1 MKEEC
6 IICKAPLI
14 YLEKDEMME
23 CVLCHKKELSKT
35 RCEQGHY
42 VCNECHTKG
51 MGVIIDICLSETS
64 KNPIEIIRRM
74 MAQPFCHMHGPEH
87 HVMVGS
93 ALLTAYKNAGGEI
106 DLPEAL
112 LEMMIFLLRQNQ
124 LVFLHQLN
132 LLTDFLHFHIK
143 QYFYCF
149 FLKNKLFLTQLLF
162 FHLNQ

>member
-64 KNPIEIIRRM
+64 KNPIEIIRQRTILRT
-74 MAQPFCHMHGPEH
+74 PISKTP
-87 HVMVGS
+87 V
-93 ALLTAYKNAGGEI
+93 
-106 DLPEAL
+106 LP
-112 LEMMIFLLRQNQ
+112 IHCR
-124 LVFLHQLN
+124 
-132 LLTDFLHFHIK
+132 
-143 QYFYCF
+143 
-149 FLKNKLFLTQLLF
+149 
-162 FHLNQ
+162 

>member
-51 MGVIIDICLSETS
+51 MDAIIEICLSETS
-64 KNPIEIIRRM
+64 KNPVEIIKRM
-74 MAQPFCHMHGPEH
+74 MD
-87 HVMVGS
+87 
-93 ALLTAYKNAGGEI
+93 I
-106 DLPEAL
+106 
-112 LEMMIFLLRQNQ
+112 Q
-124 LVFLHQLN
+124 LVTELKGSLHNYDGGLAIERR
-132 LLTDFLHFHIK
+132 DSRRIK
-143 QYFYCF
+143 Y
-149 FLKNKLFLTQLLF
+149 
-162 FHLNQ
+162 

>member
-93 ALLTAYKNAGGEI
+93 ALLTAYKNAVVRLI
-106 DLPEAL
+106 CRKL
-112 LEMMIFLLRQNQ
+112 
-124 LVFLHQLN
+124 
-132 LLTDFLHFHIK
+132 
-143 QYFYCF
+143 C
-149 FLKNKLFLTQLLF
+149 LK
-162 FHLNQ
+162 

>member
-51 MGVIIDICLSETS
+51 MGVIIDI
-64 KNPIEIIRRM
+64 
-74 MAQPFCHMHGPEH
+74 
-87 HVMVGS
+87 
-93 ALLTAYKNAGGEI
+93 
-106 DLPEAL
+106 
-112 LEMMIFLLRQNQ
+112 
-124 LVFLHQLN
+124 
-132 LLTDFLHFHIK
+132 
-143 QYFYCF
+143 
-149 FLKNKLFLTQLLF
+149 
-162 FHLNQ
+162 

>member
-51 MGVIIDICLSETS
+51 MGVIIDTVSYTHLTLPTI
-64 KNPIEIIRRM
+64 
-74 MAQPFCHMHGPEH
+74 
-87 HVMVGS
+87 
-93 ALLTAYKNAGGEI
+93 LL
-106 DLPEAL
+106 
-112 LEMMIFLLRQNQ
+112 
-124 LVFLHQLN
+124 V
-132 LLTDFLHFHIK
+132 
-143 QYFYCF
+143 
-149 FLKNKLFLTQLLF
+149 
-162 FHLNQ
+162 

>member
-42 VCNECHTKG
+42 VCNECHTKE

-74 MAQPFCHMHGPEH
+74 MAQRSVICMDQSIMLWLVQRF
-87 HVMVGS
+87 
-93 ALLTAYKNAGGEI
+93 
-106 DLPEAL
+106 LP
-112 LEMMIFLLRQNQ
+112 
-124 LVFLHQLN
+124 
-132 LLTDFLHFHIK
+132 HIK
-143 QYFYCF
+143 MQVVRLICRKLC
-149 FLKNKLFLTQLLF
+149 LK
-162 FHLNQ
+162 

>member
-64 KNPIEIIRRM
+64 KNPIEIIRKM
-74 MAQPFCHMHGPEH
+74 MEGCLMITG
-87 HVMVGS
+87 
-93 ALLTAYKNAGGEI
+93 
-106 DLPEAL
+106 DLMIQRGNQ
-112 LEMMIFLLRQNQ
+112 MMILR
-124 LVFLHQLN
+124 L
-132 LLTDFLHFHIK
+132 
-143 QYFYCF
+143 
-149 FLKNKLFLTQLLF
+149 
-162 FHLNQ
+162 

>member
-51 MGVIIDICLSETS
+51 MDAIIEICLSETS
-64 KNPIEIIRRM
+64 KNPVEIIRRM
-74 MAQPFCHMHGPEH
+74 MAQPFCHMHGPERIMLWL
-87 HVMVGS
+87 VQRS
-93 ALLTAYKNAGGEI
+93 LL
-106 DLPEAL
+106 
-112 LEMMIFLLRQNQ
+112 
-124 LVFLHQLN
+124 
-132 LLTDFLHFHIK
+132 HIK
-143 QYFYCF
+143 MQVVRLICRKLC
-149 FLKNKLFLTQLLF
+149 LK
-162 FHLNQ
+162 

>member
-51 MGVIIDICLSETS
+51 MDAIIEICLSETS
-64 KNPIEIIRRM
+64 KNPIEIIRKM
-74 MAQPFCHMHGPEH
+74 MEQPFCHMQTRASCYGWF
-87 HVMVGS
+87 S
-93 ALLTAYKNAGGEI
+93 APCCI
-106 DLPEAL
+106 
-112 LEMMIFLLRQNQ
+112 
-124 LVFLHQLN
+124 
-132 LLTDFLHFHIK
+132 
-143 QYFYCF
+143 
-149 FLKNKLFLTQLLF
+149 
-162 FHLNQ
+162 

>member
-51 MGVIIDICLSETS
+51 MDVII
-64 KNPIEIIRRM
+64 
-74 MAQPFCHMHGPEH
+74 F
-87 HVMVGS
+87 
-93 ALLTAYKNAGGEI
+93 
-106 DLPEAL
+106 
-112 LEMMIFLLRQNQ
+112 
-124 LVFLHQLN
+124 
-132 LLTDFLHFHIK
+132 
-143 QYFYCF
+143 
-149 FLKNKLFLTQLLF
+149 
-162 FHLNQ
+162 